1 MSGRTTLMDL
11 GWLLLSGGQEKGSI
25 CEGISRRFIVEISLN
40 SNLLGQKL
48 GRQDE
53 SVEPSAV
60 T

>member
-1 MSGRTTLMDL
+1 MDL

-53 SVEPSAV
+53 SIEPSAV